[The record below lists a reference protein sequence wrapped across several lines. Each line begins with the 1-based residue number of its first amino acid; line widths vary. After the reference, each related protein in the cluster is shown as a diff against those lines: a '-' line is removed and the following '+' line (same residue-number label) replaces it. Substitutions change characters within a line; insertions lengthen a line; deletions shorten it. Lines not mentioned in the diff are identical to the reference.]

1 MNDGGP
7 AFPVPPFTLAPGDH
21 GTVSLDNFPKGMSL
35 RDWFAGMAMQAL
47 LASTGHDTQS
57 IALLVTATEQD
68 QAVDETLAGR
78 AYDFADAMLAAREK
92 GQSNA

>member
-7 AFPVPPFTLAPGDH
+7 AFPINSAQLDESGAY
-21 GTVSLDNFPKGMSL
+21 TVLKPGMSL

-92 GQSNA
+92 GQSDG